1 MYLVFNLF
9 YIDIVFLK
17 MYLYIYS
24 LEDYKVIVFK

>member
-24 LEDYKVIVFK
+24 LVDYKVIVFK